1 MSGPSAARG
10 PSGKGGPRGPSGAAR
25 TAVLACAVL
34 AGALAGACG
43 GSHRPTGGV
52 ERDDA
57 IIQLRSNVRD
67 AQVYVDGRFVAPLDG
82 VARGIAMRPGFHRI
96 ELRRDDYFS
105 SYLELELT
113 RAERRKVRMEL
124 APVLP

>member
-1 MSGPSAARG
+1 MRTPRPPRPPRPPPPRVLRAA
-10 PSGKGGPRGPSGAAR
+10 
-25 TAVLACAVL
+25 
-34 AGALAGACG
+34 ALALLAAACG
-43 GSHRPTGGV
+43 GSRPHPGGV

-57 IIQLRSNVRD
+57 IVQVRSNVRD
-67 AQVYVDGRFVAPLDG
+67 AQVYVDGRFIAPLDA
-82 VARGIAMRPGFHRI
+82 VRAGIAVEPGFHRL

-105 SYLELELT
+105 SYLELELG

>member
-1 MSGPSAARG
+1 VRRAISAA
-10 PSGKGGPRGPSGAAR
+10 AA
-25 TAVLACAVL
+25 AAAAAAALLAC
-34 AGALAGACG
+34 ACG
-43 GSHRPTGGV
+43 GSKPHPGGV

-57 IIQLRSNVRD
+57 IVQLRSNVRD
-67 AQVYVDGRFVAPLDG
+67 AQVYVDGRFVAPLG
-82 VARGIAMRPGFHRI
+82 AVARGIAVEPGFHRI

-105 SYLELELT
+105 SYLELDLA